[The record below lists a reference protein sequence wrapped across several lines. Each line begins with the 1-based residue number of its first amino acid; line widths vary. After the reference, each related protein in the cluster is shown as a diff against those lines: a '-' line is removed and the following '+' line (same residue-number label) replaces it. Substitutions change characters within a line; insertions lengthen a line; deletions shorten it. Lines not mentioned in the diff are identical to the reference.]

1 MDQLLGRTRAG
12 WGHIGQP
19 SVVMTSQTVNIK
31 ATLRGT
37 DVFSSPVA
45 EVDFLKPNGQCRLLL
60 TTSVIYKIS
69 LILYNFCTFFICM
82 PYLVNL
88 LQMGTFVGDKQ

>member
-1 MDQLLGRTRAG
+1 M
-12 WGHIGQP
+12 
-19 SVVMTSQTVNIK
+19 VMTSQTVNIK
-31 ATLRGT
+31 VTLRGT

-45 EVDFLKPNGQCRLLL
+45 EVDFLKPNGHCRLLL

-69 LILYNFCTFFICM
+69 LILYNFCTFFFICM